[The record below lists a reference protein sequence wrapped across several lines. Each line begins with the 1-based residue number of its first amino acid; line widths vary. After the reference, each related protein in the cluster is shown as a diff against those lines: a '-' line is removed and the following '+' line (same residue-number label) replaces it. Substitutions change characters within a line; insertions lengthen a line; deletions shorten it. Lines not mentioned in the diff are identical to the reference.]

1 MNFYIVSSFIN
12 GLVAIVFGWFI
23 FSKNWKNIT
32 NITFLLMSASVAF
45 WSFSYS
51 EWLLMTTPDGAL
63 FWSRMLN
70 LGATFIPIFY
80 LHWVLSILD
89 LVKLKKNIL
98 ILGYGLTI
106 FFAYFSFSPLYIK
119 SVSEVYSFLFWPQ
132 AGFLYILFLIFCYFS
147 LTIYGFYQLIKARRL
162 AKGEKMHQIN
172 YVILGSLFGFGGGA
186 TNFPLMFGVGLF
198 PPIGQPLVVLYIIIF
213 GLATLRYHLFEMKI
227 ILVELLT
234 IIMCVAL
241 AILLFFMPTPALKLL
256 VAVILVFFLIF
267 GYLFVKTIHREIADK
282 EEAERISKLKTEF
295 ISIVSHQLRTPL
307 AAIRGYAGMLKDGDY
322 GPLPENT
329 KTPIGYIHDS
339 SVSMIKMVNGLLSIT
354 RLERGKVELKI
365 QDVSIDELVEECIS
379 DVELTAKEKG
389 LYLKYTKPKKVIT
402 IKGDPEKIKQA
413 IINIINNALLY
424 TPKGGVTV
432 KVSLFGE
439 FVNISIKDTG
449 IGIDE
454 EDLGKIFQSFARG
467 KRGVEL
473 YTQGTGLGLYVAKSF
488 IEMHNGK
495 INVSSKGINKGST
508 FEIILPVRTEIAKKQ
523 EFNLF
528 PNPKE
533 T

>member
-1 MNFYIVSSFIN
+1 MSIPFPVYF
-12 GLVAIVFGWFI
+12 LVP
-23 FSKNWKNIT
+23 S
-32 NITFLLMSASVAF
+32 
-45 WSFSYS
+45 
-51 EWLLMTTPDGAL
+51 
-63 FWSRMLN
+63 
-70 LGATFIPIFY
+70 
-80 LHWVLSILD
+80 SILVLIIGFYTWTKSKKTENSIFFALTITQSVWGICTFMMNKSCGNDMMVIFWDRLLYLSVSFMIALLFHLSLEITKQSKLVINKILLVIAYISGFILAYVSTTNYLVNGVFYFPWGCHTYAQTGHHFFATYLVVFVILAIYNLFRSWIKEVDKIKRNQLFYAFLAFFIYSLDGLATVQAYGIGVYPFYYIFFPVFAILITYAITEKNLFVAVIATD
-89 LVKLKKNIL
+89 LLIATIL
-98 ILGYGLTI
+98 ILVFT
-106 FFAYFSFSPLYIK
+106 
-119 SVSEVYSFLFWPQ
+119 FLFFPEISF
-132 AGFLYILFLIFCYFS
+132 GLI
-147 LTIYGFYQLIKARRL
+147 GK
-162 AKGEKMHQIN
+162 
-172 YVILGSLFGFGGGA
+172 
-186 TNFPLMFGVGLF
+186 
-198 PPIGQPLVVLYIIIF
+198 IIIF
-213 GLATLRYHLFEMKI
+213 S
-227 ILVELLT
+227 LLM
-234 IIMCVAL
+234 IFCW
-241 AILLFFMPTPALKLL
+241 LLLNHTHQETK
-256 VAVILVFFLIF
+256 
-267 GYLFVKTIHREIADK
+267 RK

-365 QDVSIDELVEECIS
+365 QDVSIDELVQECIN

-389 LYLKYTKPKKVIT
+389 LYLKYNKPKKIIT

-413 IINIINNALLY
+413 VINIINNALLY

-432 KVSLFGE
+432 KISLLGE
-439 FVNISIKDTG
+439 FINISIKDTG
-449 IGIDE
+449 IGINE
-454 EDLGKIFQSFARG
+454 EDLGKIFQSFTRG

-495 INVSSKGINKGST
+495 INVSSKGINKGSV
-508 FEIILPVRTEIAKKQ
+508 FEIIIPNKTEITKKQ

-528 PNPKE
+528 PNLKE